1 VIKYILTAVFAVS
14 FAATAFA
21 DGAATYADKC
31 ADCHGD
37 KGQGKGKK
45 LKDPIAGV
53 AADANLKAIKDGKGK
68 MKPVKGLEGK
78 DAEEVAKF
86 VEGLKK

>member
-1 VIKYILTAVFAVS
+1 VIKYILTAVLTVS

-21 DGAATYADKC
+21 DGGATYADKC

-37 KGQGKGKK
+37 KGQGMGSK
-45 LKDPIAGV
+45 LKNPIAGSK
-53 AADANLKAIKDGKGK
+53 ADVTKKAVLEGKGK
-68 MKPVKGLEGK
+68 MKKIALSAG
-78 DAEEVAKF
+78 DADEVAKF

>member
-1 VIKYILTAVFAVS
+1 MIKYILTAVFTVS

-21 DGAATYADKC
+21 DGAATFAEKC
-31 ADCHGD
+31 ADCHGE
-37 KGQGKGKK
+37 KGEGAGAKHKN
-45 LKDPIAGV
+45 PIA
-53 AADANLKAIKDGKGK
+53 ATKADLTVKAVTAGKGK
-68 MKPVKGLEGK
+68 MKPVKGVDAK

>member
-1 VIKYILTAVFAVS
+1 MIKYILTAVLTVS
-14 FAATAFA
+14 FAATALA
-21 DGAATYADKC
+21 DAAAVYAEKC

-45 LKDPIAGV
+45 LKDPIAGLK
-53 AADANLKAIKDGKGK
+53 ADVNLKAIKEGKGK
-68 MKPVKGLEGK
+68 MKPVKDIEAK
-78 DAEEVAKF
+78 DADEVAKF